1 MRAFSAATLP
11 PGFLTSEGPTHVA
24 IRGARLVRA
33 FNTLGVQR
41 LRSAAFREGERVA
54 IPIAGDDKA
63 AIEVAS
69 RLVVDAGFDPVLIG
83 PLTTAKQF
91 DQTGPLYGKVVS
103 ARELRDMINGNPTSK
118 P

>member
-1 MRAFSAATLP
+1 
-11 PGFLTSEGPTHVA
+11 V
-24 IRGARLVRA
+24 RLVRA

-63 AIEVAS
+63 AIEVAA
-69 RLVVDAGFDPVLIG
+69 RLVADAGFDPVLVG

-91 DQTGPLYGKVVS
+91 DQQGPLYGKVVS
-103 ARELRDMINGNPTSK
+103 AREMREMISALPLSK